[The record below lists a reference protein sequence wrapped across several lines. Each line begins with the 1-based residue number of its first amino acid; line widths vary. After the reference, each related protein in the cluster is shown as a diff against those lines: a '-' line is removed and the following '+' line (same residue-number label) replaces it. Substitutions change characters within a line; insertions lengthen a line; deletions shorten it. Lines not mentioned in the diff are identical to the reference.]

1 MGRTPHNPAHSLDG
15 GIRSLFHV
23 RRHRP
28 AASDEHRSATN
39 HMHATA
45 LSILLLMLCIMMG
58 CTKGN
63 SPPELTR
70 VQGDWQFDEARY
82 VEALRARHKEP
93 AEFKKMLGLYEFA
106 KKNGTPVM
114 TDITIVGSRITTA
127 AGLLRQQYDLSD
139 CRNENGR
146 ITAKALWHE
155 DRNDPGDASTIDVVL
170 QSDGTNLLFT
180 LSSEGSGDT
189 YAFRRK

>member
-1 MGRTPHNPAHSLDG
+1 
-15 GIRSLFHV
+15 V
-23 RRHRP
+23 
-28 AASDEHRSATN
+28 
-39 HMHATA
+39 
-45 LSILLLMLCIMMG
+45 LSILLLMLCIMIG
-58 CTKGN
+58 CTK
-63 SPPELTR
+63 SSTPPEL
-70 VQGDWQFDEARY
+70 VGFQGDWQFDESRY

-93 AEFKKMLGLYEFA
+93 EEFEKMLGFYEFT

-127 AGLLRQQYDLSD
+127 GGLLRQQYDLSD

-155 DRNDPGDASTIDVVL
+155 DRNDPGDASTVDVVL
-170 QSDGTNLLFT
+170 QSDGTNLLFAI
-180 LSSEGSGDT
+180 SHEGSGDK